1 MINIVVRFCTSSFA
15 FIELSNHTKVPV
27 TEQSTPGIH
36 RGSAVDEMSAL
47 YTTQP
52 DVPFPFLHIIPHTIP
67 STEHLP
73 TWIFNICSPD
83 SFSESFP
90 KSETVVAWFLS
101 SALYAPK
108 QLR

>member
-1 MINIVVRFCTSSFA
+1 MINIGVRFCTGSVA
-15 FIELSNHTKVPV
+15 FIDLSNHTKVPV

-47 YTTQP
+47 YTTQL
-52 DVPFPFLHIIPHTIP
+52 DVPFPFLHIIP

-83 SFSESFP
+83 SFSKSFP
-90 KSETVVAWFLS
+90 KSEPVVAWFLS